1 DPVRSKAQQILDQL
15 IYQYNREAIEDKNL
29 VSLNTANF
37 IEDRLQ
43 IITRELDSVETG
55 KEQFKKENQLTNIE
69 EESKVFIE
77 NANDFRNRQLEVET
91 QLELSR
97 TMIEYLKSDQE
108 SLLPS
113 NLGFKEEGVGNIIQS
128 YNQLVLER
136 DRILA
141 GSTARNPV
149 IVNLNN
155 QISQIRANVLQS
167 LNNLR
172 TSLQIAK
179 NDLDAQEAKIDAQ
192 IARVPSK
199 EKQFRNIERQQNIKE
214 ALYLFLLQKRE

>member
-77 NANDFRNRQLEVET
+77 NATDFRNRQLEVET
-91 QLELSR
+91 QLELTN
-97 TMIEYLKSDQE
+97 TMINYLKSEDDG
-108 SLLPS
+108 LLPS

-128 YNQLVLER
+128 YNLLVLER
-136 DRILA
+136 DRMVLT
-141 GSTARNPV
+141 GTTQKNPV
-149 IVNLNN
+149 VINLNN
-155 QISQIRANVLQS
+155 QIRQIRANVLQS
-167 LNNLR
+167 LNNL
-172 TSLQIAK
+172 
-179 NDLDAQEAKIDAQ
+179 
-192 IARVPSK
+192 
-199 EKQFRNIERQQNIKE
+199 
-214 ALYLFLLQKRE
+214 